1 MVGSMLGS
9 VGHSIH
15 HVDRLAQKD
24 VAVRVK
30 RHAVPRVPNLRGDVR
45 DRFAARDL
53 DADVAVP
60 E

>member
-9 VGHSIH
+9 VGYSIH

-30 RHAVPRVPNLRGDVR
+30 RHAVLACPTC
-45 DRFAARDL
+45 AATFVTGSPPATWTL
-53 DADVAVP
+53 M
-60 E
+60 